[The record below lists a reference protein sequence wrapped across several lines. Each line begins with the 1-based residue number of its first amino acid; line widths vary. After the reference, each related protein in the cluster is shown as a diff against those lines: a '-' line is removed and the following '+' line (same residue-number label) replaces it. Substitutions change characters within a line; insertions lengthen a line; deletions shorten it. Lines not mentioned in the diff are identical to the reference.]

1 MAHESYVNLYAD
13 AILPISNK
21 VLLVEYTCL
30 SNDNLFFSFLI
41 RLFLR

>member
-21 VLLVEYTCL
+21 VLLVEYIYL
-30 SNDNLFFSFLI
+30 LVQ
-41 RLFLR
+41 